1 MSAAAA
7 LGARAAQALPD
18 PLGGA
23 PPHARL
29 GAGGRRRLVQVEPE
43 ETLGVVGE
51 SGCGKSTLAR
61 LILRL
66 VEPDAGAVT
75 FLGEDLLRGRPARG

>member
-1 MSAAAA
+1 M
-7 LGARAAQALPD
+7 RAVD
-18 PLGGA
+18 D
-23 PPHARL
+23 
-29 GAGGRRRLVQVEPE
+29 VSFTVEPQ

-66 VEPDAGAVT
+66 LEPDAGSVISR
-75 FLGEDLLRGRPARG
+75 EDLAREPGA